1 MIRRPAFAFGY
12 IEVYSSSRPDTPD
25 GGNATTQT
33 KPGQLQ
39 DHATMAEPMLAFQ
52 MIIFQAKKTNDVGD
66 AFAGAARSTVGV
78 EAADSTAAVVVSA
91 AAALL
96 VAELEAA
103 DVDAADDSAAAVVS
117 AGAVAFPP
125 AGASAAGGAAA
136 GGGPPAAS
144 SGGAGVKAAWSRA
157 ILPAVPPTTSV
168 PSVDFSVA
176 WESLA

>member
-1 MIRRPAFAFGY
+1 MEAMQQRKQNQGSY
-12 IEVYSSSRPDTPD
+12 KT
-25 GGNATTQT
+25 
-33 KPGQLQ
+33 
-39 DHATMAEPMLAFQ
+39 HATMAEPMLAFQ

-66 AFAGAARSTVGV
+66 AFAGAARSIVGV

-96 VAELEAA
+96 VAELEAAELDAA

-157 ILPAVPPTTSV
+157 ILPTVPPTTSV